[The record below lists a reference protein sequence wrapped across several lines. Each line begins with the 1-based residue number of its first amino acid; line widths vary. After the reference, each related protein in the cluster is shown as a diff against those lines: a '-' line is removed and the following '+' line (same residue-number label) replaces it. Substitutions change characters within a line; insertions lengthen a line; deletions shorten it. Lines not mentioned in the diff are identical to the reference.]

1 MITRMKKWGMRVLLV
16 CMMTLF
22 IPAQILTSFAA
33 DGKITFTDLTVTT
46 GEEFSIRVKIA
57 ATSGKIA
64 RSEMMLSYDA
74 SALEF
79 VEGSGAQGG
88 AGSISLSA
96 TANQSETQ
104 VYTLKFKA
112 LQAGNTTITVNSQE
126 VYDTDEN
133 IMNITHTGSSSVK
146 VQASASYSSDAAL
159 KSLKVSPG
167 SLTPAFS
174 PDVTSYSVEVGLETE
189 KLIVDAV
196 PNNSNAKTSI
206 SGAELTENEGTVVCR
221 VTAEDGQ
228 TVKEYT
234 ISVTKTENGETASP
248 NEEVKEPVYTPGD
261 MSAMVAGVTYEVAK
275 QFDEST
281 LPEGFEAINYS
292 YHDVEVRAGKG
303 LQKDLILLYLKDEAE
318 NGELY
323 IYNEATDS
331 FSPWVEISVSAK
343 SIVIL
348 PIEEDV
354 EIPDGFVEASIDV
367 NIGEDQKRT
376 VSGWVW
382 ETDEE
387 HQYCVFYGMNWNGDK
402 GLYRYDFKEMTIQRY
417 FQDPAVDTGISR
429 EIYDAAITDYNSLVL
444 DYNIRMGVI
453 VALIVAVALLLTI
466 VIVLAVKLAGRKKQ
480 NPPSNPDRRGRRS
493 VKEESE
499 DEWMRQETDSDR
511 EDEYEEADDTYAGG
525 PYTKE
530 PHTKESYRKESNRY
544 ADDRYAEDAYDD
556 NQYADDP
563 YADGR
568 YADGQ
573 YADDRYT
580 DRTYVSDRY
589 VNERQA
595 DRTYVNDKFANDQYA
610 DRPDA
615 DDRYTAGSGKQNLRT
630 DSYREGDQAKN
641 IAKSRMPKEDD
652 DLEMVDDLD
661 DEEDDF
667 DLIDLDD

>member
-563 YADGR
+563 YADDR

-641 IAKSRMPKEDD
+641 IVKSRMPKEDD

>member
-1 MITRMKKWGMRVLLV
+1 MMTRVKKWGLRVLLV
-16 CMMTLF
+16 CMLTLF
-22 IPAQILTSFAA
+22 APVQILTSFAA
-33 DGKITFTDLTVTT
+33 NGKITFTDLTVTI

-57 ATSGKIA
+57 AESGKIA

-79 VEGSGAQGG
+79 LEGSGVQGG
-88 AGSISLSA
+88 AGTISLSA

-112 LQAGNTTITVNSQE
+112 LQAGNTSITVKSQE
-126 VYDTDEN
+126 VYDTDED
-133 IMNITHTGSSSVK
+133 IMNITHTGNSSVK
-146 VQASASYSSDAAL
+146 VQASASSSTDAAL

-174 PDVTSYSVEVGLETE
+174 PDVTSYSVEVGMDTE
-189 KLIVDAV
+189 KLIVNAV
-196 PNNSNAKTSI
+196 PNNSNAKTSL
-206 SGAELTENEGTVVCR
+206 SGTELAETESTVVCR

-234 ISVTKTENGETASP
+234 IAVKKTENGETTSP
-248 NEEVKEPVYTPGD
+248 DDVVDVPTYTPGD
-261 MSAMVAGVTYEVAK
+261 MSAMVAGVSYEVAK

-303 LQKDLILLYLKDEAE
+303 LQKDMILLYLRDEAG

-387 HQYCVFYGMNWNGDK
+387 HQYCVFYGMNWNGEK

-453 VALIVAVALLLTI
+453 VALIAAVFLLLTI
-466 VIVLAVKLAGRKKQ
+466 VVILAVKLAGRKKQ
-480 NPPSNPDRRGRRS
+480 GPPSGPDRREKRS
-493 VKEESE
+493 RAEEDDDWMREETATVHRDDRYTDDDSMKEPYVKERYSKEPYAKEPYVEES
-499 DEWMRQETDSDR
+499 
-511 EDEYEEADDTYAGG
+511 YPEEPYAEE
-525 PYTKE
+525 PYTEKQ
-530 PHTKESYRKESNRY
+530 
-544 ADDRYAEDAYDD
+544 YAEDAYAKE
-556 NQYADDP
+556 QYLKES
-563 YADGR
+563 YAEER
-568 YADGQ
+568 
-573 YADDRYT
+573 
-580 DRTYVSDRY
+580 YVS
-589 VNERQA
+589 
-595 DRTYVNDKFANDQYA
+595 
-610 DRPDA
+610 
-615 DDRYTAGSGKQNLRT
+615 AGKME
-630 DSYREGDQAKN
+630 DSD
-641 IAKSRMPKEDD
+641 EDG
-652 DLEMVDDLD
+652 LEFVDDLD
-661 DEEDDF
+661 EEEDDF

>member
-112 LQAGNTTITVNSQE
+112 LQAGDTTITVNSQE

-167 SLTPAFS
+167 SLTPTFS

-234 ISVTKTENGETASP
+234 ISVTKTENGETTSP
-248 NEEVKEPVYTPGD
+248 NEEVNEPTYTPGD
-261 MSAMVAGVTYEVAK
+261 MSAMVAGVTYEVAT

-303 LQKDLILLYLKDEAE
+303 LQKDLILLYLKDEAG

-323 IYNEATDS
+323 IYNEETDS

-453 VALIVAVALLLTI
+453 VALIVAVILLLTI

-493 VKEESE
+493 VKEEPE
-499 DEWMRQETDSDR
+499 DAWMRQERDADQK
-511 EDEYEEADDTYAGG
+511 DEYKEADDTYADG

-530 PHTKESYRKESNRY
+530 PHTKEAYRKESNRY
-544 ADDRYAEDAYDD
+544 ADDGYAEDAYDA
-556 NQYADDP
+556 NP
-563 YADGR
+563 YAGD
-568 YADGQ
+568 Q
-573 YADDRYT
+573 YADDRYVDDGYADDRHT
-580 DRTYVSDRY
+580 DRTYV
-589 VNERQA
+589 
-595 DRTYVNDKFANDQYA
+595 
-610 DRPDA
+610 
-615 DDRYTAGSGKQNLRT
+615 DDRYTVDSGKQNPRT
-630 DSYREGDQAKN
+630 DSYRESDQEKN
-641 IAKSRMPKEDD
+641 TAKSRMSKDED
-652 DLEMVDDLD
+652 DLEIVDDLD

-667 DLIDLDD
+667 DLIDLDDER

>member
-206 SGAELTENEGTVVCR
+206 SGAELTANEGTVVCR

-234 ISVTKTENGETASP
+234 ISVTKTENGETTSP
-248 NEEVKEPVYTPGD
+248 NEDVKEPTYTPGD

-303 LQKDLILLYLKDEAE
+303 LQKDLILLYLKDEAG

-466 VIVLAVKLAGRKKQ
+466 VIILAVKLAGRKKQ
-480 NPPSNPDRRGRRS
+480 NPPSNPDRRGRHS

-511 EDEYEEADDTYAGG
+511 EDEYEEADD
-525 PYTKE
+525 PYT
-530 PHTKESYRKESNRY
+530 
-544 ADDRYAEDAYDD
+544 DD
-556 NQYADDP
+556 
-563 YADGR
+563 R

-573 YADDRYT
+573 YADDRYA
-580 DRTYVSDRY
+580 DRTYVGDR
-589 VNERQA
+589 
-595 DRTYVNDKFANDQYA
+595 YVNDKFANDRYA

-630 DSYREGDQAKN
+630 DSYRGGDQAKN
-641 IAKSRMPKEDD
+641 TAKSRMPKEDD

>member
-563 YADGR
+563 YADDR

>member
-1 MITRMKKWGMRVLLV
+1 MMTRVKKWGLRVLLV
-16 CMMTLF
+16 CMLTLF
-22 IPAQILTSFAA
+22 APVQILTSFAA
-33 DGKITFTDLTVTT
+33 NGKITFTDLTVTT

-57 ATSGKIA
+57 AESGKIA

-79 VEGSGAQGG
+79 LEGSGAQGG
-88 AGSISLSA
+88 AGTISLSA

-112 LQAGNTTITVNSQE
+112 LQAGNTSITVKSQE
-126 VYDTDEN
+126 VYDTDED
-133 IMNITHTGSSSVK
+133 IMNITHTGNSSVK
-146 VQASASYSSDAAL
+146 VQASASSSTDAAL

-174 PDVTSYSVEVGLETE
+174 PDVTSYSVEVGMDTE

-196 PNNSNAKTSI
+196 PNNSNAKTSL
-206 SGAELTENEGTVVCR
+206 SGTELAETESTVVCR

-234 ISVTKTENGETASP
+234 IAVKKTENGETTSP
-248 NEEVKEPVYTPGD
+248 DDVVDVPTYTPGD
-261 MSAMVAGVTYEVAK
+261 MSAMVAGVSYEVAK

-303 LQKDLILLYLKDEAE
+303 LQKDMILLYLRDEAG

-387 HQYCVFYGMNWNGDK
+387 HQYCVFYGMNWNGEK

-453 VALIVAVALLLTI
+453 VALIAAVFLLLTI
-466 VIVLAVKLAGRKKQ
+466 VIILAVKLAGRKKQ
-480 NPPSNPDRRGRRS
+480 GPPSGPDRREKRS
-493 VKEESE
+493 RAEE
-499 DEWMRQETDSDR
+499 DDDWMREETATVHRDDRYTDDDSM
-511 EDEYEEADDTYAGG
+511 
-525 PYTKE
+525 
-530 PHTKESYRKESNRY
+530 KESYVKERY
-544 ADDRYAEDAYDD
+544 SKEPYAKEPYVEESYPEEPYAKEPYPEEPYTERQYAEDAYAKE
-556 NQYADDP
+556 QHLEESYAEE
-563 YADGR
+563 R
-568 YADGQ
+568 
-573 YADDRYT
+573 
-580 DRTYVSDRY
+580 YVS
-589 VNERQA
+589 
-595 DRTYVNDKFANDQYA
+595 
-610 DRPDA
+610 
-615 DDRYTAGSGKQNLRT
+615 AGKME
-630 DSYREGDQAKN
+630 DSD
-641 IAKSRMPKEDD
+641 EDG
-652 DLEMVDDLD
+652 LEFVDDLD
-661 DEEDDF
+661 EEEDDF